1 MYTYKWDIEMNPEIE
16 FMSKVIPS
24 ANNIDKTFWVIS
36 MDKSFLIAQKYQRQM
51 YLTFPQKEQFKEE

>member
-1 MYTYKWDIEMNPEIE
+1 MNPEIE